1 MTMTSALAAGV
12 VPCRLCRIN
21 TDAGMRV
28 LFVIVAGLT
37 MIGSCLSTAAF
48 SQQSNPA
55 GSAEASPNDING
67 EQMFATTC
75 GFCHQDGGRAAGRGP
90 KLSKS
95 ERSDEFIIERI
106 KKGKP
111 GAMPEFGSVFSD
123 GQIIAILAYIRGL
136 DD

>member
-1 MTMTSALAAGV
+1 LLV
-12 VPCRLCRIN
+12 N
-21 TDAGMRV
+21 TDAGMRIP
-28 LFVIVAGLT
+28 LVIVASMAILWPWLPT
-37 MIGSCLSTAAF
+37 PALADQSTSAA
-48 SQQSNPA
+48 STSPLA
-55 GSAEASPNDING
+55 KAEASPNDING

-90 KLSKS
+90 KLSKT

-106 KKGKP
+106 KNGKL
-111 GAMPEFGSVFSD
+111 GSMPAFGSVFSD

>member
-1 MTMTSALAAGV
+1 MRISPVILASLAIIWPALTA
-12 VPCRLCRIN
+12 
-21 TDAGMRV
+21 DS
-28 LFVIVAGLT
+28 VAQQ
-37 MIGSCLSTAAF
+37 STA
-48 SQQSNPA
+48 SGSPTPA
-55 GSAEASPNDING
+55 PAEASPNDING

-90 KLSKS
+90 KLSKT

-106 KKGKP
+106 KKGKL
-111 GAMPEFGSVFSD
+111 GSMPAFGSVFSD

>member
-1 MTMTSALAAGV
+1 LLV
-12 VPCRLCRIN
+12 N
-21 TDAGMRV
+21 TDAGMRIP
-28 LFVIVAGLT
+28 LVIVASMAILWPWLPT
-37 MIGSCLSTAAF
+37 PALADQST
-48 SQQSNPA
+48 SA
-55 GSAEASPNDING
+55 GSTSPLAKAEASPNDING

-90 KLSKS
+90 KLSKT

-106 KKGKP
+106 KKGKL
-111 GAMPEFGSVFSD
+111 GSMPAFGSVFSD

>member
-1 MTMTSALAAGV
+1 
-12 VPCRLCRIN
+12 
-21 TDAGMRV
+21 MRV
-28 LFVIVAGLT
+28 LFVIVACLT
-37 MIGSCLSTAAF
+37 MIWPWLSRRGSFPAVESGGP
-48 SQQSNPA
+48 QSAP
-55 GSAEASPNDING
+55 AEASPNDING

-75 GFCHQDGGRAAGRGP
+75 GFCHQDGGRVAGRGP

>member
-1 MTMTSALAAGV
+1 LLV
-12 VPCRLCRIN
+12 N
-21 TDAGMRV
+21 TDAGMRIF
-28 LFVIVAGLT
+28 FVIVASMAILWP
-37 MIGSCLSTAAF
+37 CLPTPALADQST
-48 SQQSNPA
+48 SA
-55 GSAEASPNDING
+55 GSTSPLAKAEASPNDING

-90 KLSKS
+90 KLSKT

-106 KKGKP
+106 KKGKL
-111 GAMPEFGSVFSD
+111 GSMPAFGSVFSD

>member
-1 MTMTSALAAGV
+1 MAILWPCLPTPALADQSTSAGSTSPLA
-12 VPCRLCRIN
+12 N
-21 TDAGMRV
+21 
-28 LFVIVAGLT
+28 
-37 MIGSCLSTAAF
+37 
-48 SQQSNPA
+48 
-55 GSAEASPNDING
+55 AEASPNDIDG

-90 KLSKS
+90 KLSKT

-106 KKGKP
+106 KKGKL
-111 GAMPEFGSVFSD
+111 GSMPAFGSVFSD